1 MYKPVVRNPCVFAPA
16 RSTAH
21 PLRSGPLQWHGGELL
36 ARVHLPHVKPS
47 RVSSSLPGDIQLSAS
62 GSDTAPQTLMYS
74 DVGFLWPHPLLW
86 TLQFRTVIP
95 RSIYM
100 KFGTHIKHANGSL
113 NVEFGGDPRK
123 TAGVMT
129 PALECLSLEV
139 GSQLLH
145 SS

>member
-1 MYKPVVRNPCVFAPA
+1 MIEVI
-16 RSTAH
+16 TA
-21 PLRSGPLQWHGGELL
+21 LKLVE
-36 ARVHLPHVKPS
+36 AT
-47 RVSSSLPGDIQLSAS
+47 I
-62 GSDTAPQTLMYS
+62 GSEQKYS

-139 GSQLLH
+139 GSQLSH